1 MRALVIAA
9 ALLLSGCWEGPLFYS
24 ASDVVR
30 PIEPG
35 RYEFSAPDEAPSLVP
50 VTIEPDGM
58 TRIDDDRMGFA
69 PVDPGANTFIMWG
82 EPETPEEQ
90 AHLQYVILRRV
101 TEREYMLYIPQCEGD
116 ARRIAVAAGAE
127 LIEERNVTI
136 CRFPTREALREAV
149 RNLRPEAGSGARMV
163 RIDDGPR

>member
-35 RYEFSAPDEAPSLVP
+35 RYELTAPGDPPEQVF
-50 VTIEPDGM
+50 VTIAADGM
-58 TRIDDDRMGFA
+58 TVIQDDRMGFV
-69 PVDPGANTFIMWG
+69 PLDPGASTFIMWG
-82 EPETPEEQ
+82 EPQTAE
-90 AHLQYVILRRV
+90 
-101 TEREYMLYIPQCEGD
+101 EREHVQYLVLHRLSMREYQLDIPQCEADERGV
-116 ARRIAVAAGAE
+116 ALAAGAQ
-127 LIEERNVTI
+127 LVQERNINI
-136 CRFPTREALREAV
+136 CRFQSREALHEAV
-149 RNLRPEAGSGARMV
+149 RNLRPRPGTGGRMV